1 MTLLARHWLLAVAAA
16 TLVGAGA
23 CERRADDARTADAD
37 ATGPAQ
43 SDSAVETRVQARY
56 FADATVKGRRIDV
69 DADNGVVTLTG
80 TVESEAAKARAADLA
95 RQVDGVTR
103 VEDRL
108 RVEPGQRTD
117 ATTPDARRPTEPTDS
132 GEMDPNTVNPGW
144 ITTKIQSQYF
154 LSPDVKGNNI
164 DVTTSGNGH
173 VTLRGT
179 AESAAER
186 QEAVRIARA
195 TDGVRDVSDEL
206 RVTGD
211 PDARPAAGTARPA
224 GDRDPGGDLG
234 DGWTSAKIQ
243 AKYFMD
249 GEVKGRNI
257 DVTTN
262 NGVVTLRGEVETAAE
277 KRQAVAIA
285 RATDGVSDVRDE
297 LRMVPDTDAD
307 RARGVDVRG
316 ATQPV
321 TDAWLTT
328 KIQSKYFLDRSLK
341 ARDIDVTTNAGVVT
355 LTGRVENEAQKREAE
370 AIAKETGGVTR
381 VDNKLQIGATKR

>member
-1 MTLLARHWLLAVAAA
+1 MTFLGNRWLLAVAAA
-16 TLVGAGA
+16 TFVGAGA
-23 CERRADDARTADAD
+23 CGRGADDTRTADAD
-37 ATGPAQ
+37 ASQTTMNDA
-43 SDSAVETRVQARY
+43 SVETRVQARY

-80 TVESEAAKARAADLA
+80 AVDSDAAKARAVDLA

-108 RVEPGQRTD
+108 RVEPEQ
-117 ATTPDARRPTEPTDS
+117 AADARRPAETGDS
-132 GEMDPNTVNPGW
+132 GDMDPNTVSPGW

-164 DVTTSGNGH
+164 DVTTSGTGH

-211 PDARPAAGTARPA
+211 PDARPADGTARPA

-262 NGVVTLRGEVETAAE
+262 SGVVTLRGEVETAAE

-285 RATDGVSDVRDE
+285 RATDGVTGVRDE
-297 LRMVPDTDAD
+297 LRLVPDTDAD
-307 RARGVDVRG
+307 RERGINVRG
-316 ATQPV
+316 TLQPV
-321 TDAWLTT
+321 NDTWLTT

-341 ARDIDVTTNAGVVT
+341 ARDIDVTTNGGVVT

-370 AIAKETGGVTR
+370 AIAKETAGVAR
-381 VDNKLQIGATKR
+381 VDNKLQIGGTNR